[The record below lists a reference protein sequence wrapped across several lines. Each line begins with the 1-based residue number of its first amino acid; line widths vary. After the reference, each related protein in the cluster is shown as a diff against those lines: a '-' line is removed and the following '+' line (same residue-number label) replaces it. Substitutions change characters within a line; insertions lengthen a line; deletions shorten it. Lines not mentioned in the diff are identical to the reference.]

1 MPGVTGSPISDYG
14 YPAPFAAPRP
24 PRARTSVA
32 GLGVALIVLLALDAA
47 VAALAAGVLVWR
59 HQVLGTLLTDPGS
72 LGPDDL
78 HDSDRLAL
86 GAVGWLYIFLVA
98 TIAVFICW
106 FWAARNNAEL
116 YSPNRGTL
124 SVGWAIGSWFL
135 PLANWVL
142 PLLVARD
149 IHRGTM
155 AGRKDKPAGGGQ
167 ITGWWWGPY
176 VIAEILALVCSGEN
190 GNAKKAADFTDFAHD
205 LQTVAATGVAALI
218 ATIAA
223 ALLAI
228 GYVRTIT
235 KTQNARNR
243 EGDWYGGP
251 GPAVLPGPYGMGYG
265 YGYGAP
271 MPGYPMPQMQMP
283 GYPAPRM
290 PMPMPPQ
297 PPAWPTETA
306 PVVQDRIPPVQDRI
320 PVADTQI
327 ADTHSA
333 ETQSGEAWSG
343 DVPKPEEPG
352 DWLTPPN

>member
-1 MPGVTGSPISDYG
+1 MTGSPISDYG

-24 PRARTSVA
+24 RPRTSVA

-47 VAALAAGVLVWR
+47 VAALAAGLLVWR

-78 HDSDRLAL
+78 HNSDRLAL
-86 GAVGWLYIFLVA
+86 GAVGWLYIFLVP
-98 TIAVFICW
+98 TIVIFICW

-116 YSPNRGTL
+116 YFPNRGTL
-124 SVGWAIGSWFL
+124 AVGWAIGGWFL

-142 PLLVARD
+142 PLFVARD

-155 AGRKDKPAGGGQ
+155 AGRKGKPAGGQ

-176 VIAEILALVCSGEN
+176 VIAEILALACSGEN
-190 GNAKKAADFTDFAHD
+190 GNAKKAADITDFVHD
-205 LQTVAATGVAALI
+205 LQAVATTGIAALI

-235 KTQNARNR
+235 NTQNARNR

-271 MPGYPMPQMQMP
+271 MPGYSAPQMPVPGYPAPQMPMP
-283 GYPAPRM
+283 GYPAPQM
-290 PMPMPPQ
+290 PMPMPAQ
-297 PPAWPTETA
+297 SPAPPTETA
-306 PVVQDRIPPVQDRI
+306 PVVQDRI

-333 ETQSGEAWSG
+333 DTQSAETWSS
-343 DVPKPEEPG
+343 DAPKPAEPG
-352 DWLTPPN
+352 DWLTPPS